1 MARTPFPTSI
11 LDVARSLAGEFLRTL
26 PARPVHATA
35 DVETLRRSLGV
46 TLTDEGVDPETVVR
60 ELAES
65 ADAGIIGSAGPRY
78 FGFVI
83 GGSVPAALA
92 ADWMVSTWDQNCG
105 IFATSPAASV
115 IEEIAGKWLIDILR
129 LPPEVSFGFV
139 TGAQIANF
147 TCLAAAR
154 NGVLNRA
161 GWNVEDQGLQGAPKV
176 HIVVSEESHVTVF
189 AALRMLGFGT
199 ANAIRVAVDRQ
210 GRMDPEALEKA
221 LAPLEGPIILC
232 TQSGNV
238 NTGSTDPLDRII
250 PIARRKGAWVHV
262 DAAFGLW
269 AAATDSL
276 RQSVHGI
283 ADADS
288 WATDA
293 HKWLNVPYDCGVA
306 FVRDRVAHHSAFSV
320 KASYLEQTAGLERD
334 QIDWIPE
341 FSRRGRS
348 IPVYAALRSLGR
360 SGVSSLI
367 ERCCEFARLFASVL
381 QEVDDV
387 EVINDVVLNQVLVR
401 FGDSDEE
408 TWKVIRRVQNDG
420 ILWLGGTTWQGR
432 AAMRISVSNW
442 STTEEDVRISAAAI
456 ISAWLT
462 QKSGI
467 SG

>member
-1 MARTPFPTSI
+1 MAL
-11 LDVARSLAGEFLRTL
+11 LDLARSLASDFLRTL

-35 DVETLRRSLGV
+35 DVATLRRSLGHE
-46 TLTDEGVDPETVVR
+46 LTDRGVDAETVVR
-60 ELAES
+60 DLAAD

-83 GGSVPAALA
+83 GGSTPAALA
-92 ADWMVSTWDQNCG
+92 TDWLVSTWDQNAG
-105 IFATSPAASV
+105 IYATSPAASV

-129 LPPEVSFGFV
+129 LPTEASFGFV

-154 NGVLNRA
+154 NSVLNRA
-161 GWNVEDQGLQGAPKV
+161 GWNVEDLGLQGAPKIN
-176 HIVVSEESHVTVF
+176 IVVSEESHVTVF

-199 ANAIRVAVDRQ
+199 ATALRVAVDRQ
-210 GRMDPEALEKA
+210 GRMDPESLEKV
-221 LAPLEGPIILC
+221 LAPLDGPIILC

-238 NTGSTDPLDRII
+238 NTGSTDPLSRII
-250 PIARRKGAWVHV
+250 PIARRKGAWIHV

-269 AAATDSL
+269 AACSESL
-276 RQSVHGI
+276 RSSVAGI

-306 FVRDRVAHHSAFSV
+306 FVRDRVAHQSAFSV
-320 KASYLEQTAGLERD
+320 NASYLEKTEGQERD

-348 IPVYAALRSLGR
+348 IPVYAALRNMGR
-360 SGVSSLI
+360 SGVADLI
-367 ERCCEFARLFASVL
+367 ERCCAFARQFASIL
-381 QEVDDV
+381 QEVDGI
-387 EVINDVVLNQVLVR
+387 EIINEVVLNQVLVR
-401 FGDSDEE
+401 FGDSDED
-408 TWKVIRRVQNDG
+408 TWKVIRRVQSDG
-420 ILWLGGTTWQGR
+420 ILWLGGTTWQGQ

-442 STTEEDVRISAAAI
+442 STTEEDVRISAEAI
-456 ISAWLT
+456 VSAWLA
-462 QKSGI
+462 QSADAEV
-467 SG
+467 